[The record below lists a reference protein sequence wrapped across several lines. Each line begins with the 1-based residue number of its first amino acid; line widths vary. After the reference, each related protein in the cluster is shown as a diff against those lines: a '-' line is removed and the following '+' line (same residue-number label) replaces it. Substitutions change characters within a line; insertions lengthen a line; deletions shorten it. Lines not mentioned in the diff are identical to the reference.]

1 MKATLLF
8 LFTLLFISHTQ
19 AQTIRGEVTD
29 SLTHEPLPGA
39 TVTLQRGKETS
50 FIDYAITDDK
60 GRFIFKESEIKD
72 LNITVTYLGY
82 QKKTLPV
89 VAEKEMLIELFPNGI
104 TLKEILIK
112 GGRISTRQD
121 TIKYDLARFAS
132 SKDNNVKD
140 ILKKL
145 PGIDIDENTGRIS
158 YQGKSISH
166 FTVEGMDVTGGSYN
180 QVNENLKA
188 DAVESAEIIER
199 YQPIRSLRNKI
210 PTENIALNLKLKPE
224 ARAKWIW
231 NTQSG
236 IGYGDE
242 PLFDVRLNALQ
253 LTKSQHGLY
262 TYKGDR
268 SGKDLTTEL
277 VQLTSNDVHQA
288 DEIPPFIGLP
298 TFSMPL
304 EKQRLLDNNTHLLSL
319 NRIHRKDE
327 IKQNRISFRY
337 LHDEQEREQGTDETY
352 HYSSDTIRIFDTQ
365 EHHLRTDL
373 LRTDW
378 DYEKNSE
385 QAFTRNV
392 LTFQGKHADALSEM
406 QGNFNLVQRIRSD
419 QMEAENRFNTLYTK
433 EKHTWGVRSYLHYTY
448 RPSSLKFEDTMQD
461 INTHQAYTDNQF
473 YYFRK
478 QNGFGIELTT
488 GINGRLTSINKFKA
502 HRLQLYASPTF
513 SWEKN
518 DFRIAGTPGIA
529 WERHPVQKEN
539 KIHFNPRMFLRHKLS
554 SRWTIQASASLYQ
567 QSESPEAYYPMEH
580 YSDYRTLVHMK
591 DEIGNI
597 QHQNYTLYA
606 EYKRPVK
613 EFFWTATLIH
623 LNTRREYLTHT
634 DYQGKEFVVTSLKH
648 QHRTENYQARSII
661 SKGFYDWN
669 LKASLEAVYNYSKG
683 KQAGQGIIQPYESYW
698 LSLKPKISWTPSAW
712 FSASYRSTL
721 TKNNT
726 RISSSSLPAL
736 WEIQQR
742 LSLNIGNNV
751 CNLNLSGEH
760 YYNELSVNESKS
772 MWLADIALQYNLD
785 KWRWTVNLNNLFNQ
799 KEYRYTTYSDIKSRT
814 SWIKM
819 RPREYLV
826 TLQYRW

>member
-50 FIDYAITDDK
+50 IIDYAITDDK

-180 QVNENLKA
+180 LVNENLKA

-288 DEIPPFIGLP
+288 DEIPPFIG
-298 TFSMPL
+298 
-304 EKQRLLDNNTHLLSL
+304 
-319 NRIHRKDE
+319 
-327 IKQNRISFRY
+327 
-337 LHDEQEREQGTDETY
+337 
-352 HYSSDTIRIFDTQ
+352 
-365 EHHLRTDL
+365 
-373 LRTDW
+373 
-378 DYEKNSE
+378 
-385 QAFTRNV
+385 
-392 LTFQGKHADALSEM
+392 
-406 QGNFNLVQRIRSD
+406 
-419 QMEAENRFNTLYTK
+419 
-433 EKHTWGVRSYLHYTY
+433 
-448 RPSSLKFEDTMQD
+448 
-461 INTHQAYTDNQF
+461 
-473 YYFRK
+473 
-478 QNGFGIELTT
+478 
-488 GINGRLTSINKFKA
+488 
-502 HRLQLYASPTF
+502 
-513 SWEKN
+513 
-518 DFRIAGTPGIA
+518 
-529 WERHPVQKEN
+529 
-539 KIHFNPRMFLRHKLS
+539 
-554 SRWTIQASASLYQ
+554 
-567 QSESPEAYYPMEH
+567 
-580 YSDYRTLVHMK
+580 
-591 DEIGNI
+591 
-597 QHQNYTLYA
+597 
-606 EYKRPVK
+606 
-613 EFFWTATLIH
+613 
-623 LNTRREYLTHT
+623 
-634 DYQGKEFVVTSLKH
+634 
-648 QHRTENYQARSII
+648 
-661 SKGFYDWN
+661 
-669 LKASLEAVYNYSKG
+669 
-683 KQAGQGIIQPYESYW
+683 
-698 LSLKPKISWTPSAW
+698 
-712 FSASYRSTL
+712 
-721 TKNNT
+721 
-726 RISSSSLPAL
+726 
-736 WEIQQR
+736 
-742 LSLNIGNNV
+742 
-751 CNLNLSGEH
+751 
-760 YYNELSVNESKS
+760 
-772 MWLADIALQYNLD
+772 
-785 KWRWTVNLNNLFNQ
+785 
-799 KEYRYTTYSDIKSRT
+799 
-814 SWIKM
+814 
-819 RPREYLV
+819 
-826 TLQYRW
+826 